1 MKELAK
7 KLFICLPKILSLD
20 IQTGC
25 FISAQIPHL
34 LSLMIVIVVKEKS
47 PFRLSGPQAV
57 SHACGFWRIHRGQ
70 SHRGGMVKA
79 QAGAGTLFVSS
90 CGSWEGV
97 KPCPIQ
103 RFFPLSVRFRS
114 ILGKSHTHTV
124 SRGWWT
130 HPNVLLPRGVTLLH
144 PASCNEFHAPLH
156 TS

>member
-1 MKELAK
+1 MQERFSPSARN
-7 KLFICLPKILSLD
+7 SSAN
-20 IQTGC
+20 QT
-25 FISAQIPHL
+25 
-34 LSLMIVIVVKEKS
+34 
-47 PFRLSGPQAV
+47 V

-103 RFFPLSVRFRS
+103 RFFPLSVRFCTHTQE
-114 ILGKSHTHTV
+114 GNTHTV

-144 PASCNEFHAPLH
+144 PASCNEFHAPLSH
-156 TS
+156 FLRCVSENTPFLDYFELQNRIHRQVPVFLFK